1 MQRQTGGGRNGRS
14 PVRDRRASLAR
25 KGFLRDKTGAAGT
38 SEEPSAVKSV
48 QLPGSFPVTN
58 SHASSDVPCHMVIG
72 NSYNGGWG
80 GWTADS
86 STKLLRGEA
95 PACGNSAREMATSS
109 SKRVRQM
116 IIGHS
121 QAFAISADCIRVQ

>member
-1 MQRQTGGGRNGRS
+1 MQRQTGGGRNGGS
-14 PVRDRRASLAR
+14 PVRDRRASLVR

-48 QLPGSFPVTN
+48 QLPGQLPSDQQPCVALRAV
-58 SHASSDVPCHMVIG
+58 SHGDWQQLQWWQGEWA
-72 NSYNGGWG
+72 
-80 GWTADS
+80 ADS

-95 PACGNSAREMATSS
+95 PACGNSVREMAISS
-109 SKRVRQM
+109 AKRVRQM

-121 QAFAISADCIRVQ
+121 QAF